1 MTKNELKV
9 KALENGTVIDHINH
23 NSLFKIIAILGL
35 DNLDTEIFIGNNLE
49 SKKLGRKAII
59 KIANKFPSED
69 DLNKI
74 AIIDSN
80 VVINIIKDYEIV
92 KKYNVTLPENISGFV
107 RCINPKCV
115 TNFEK
120 IPTKF
125 SVVRKNNNLELICKY
140 CEKSTNQDNIEIIF

>member
-92 KKYNVTLPENISGFV
+92 KKYNVT
-107 RCINPKCV
+107 
-115 TNFEK
+115 
-120 IPTKF
+120 
-125 SVVRKNNNLELICKY
+125 RKYKWLR
-140 CEKSTNQDNIEIIF
+140 